1 MNEVNVAISLSICL
15 SVCLSHYLSINAIK
29 LPWPLDIVQELSMVV
44 AIVIR
49 TVGFRVI
56 RWRQGGHF
64 VSIYGVTTEKV
75 LHFVCHLMIQ
85 MSNQILS
92 SYNM

>member
-1 MNEVNVAISLSICL
+1 MNEVCL
-15 SVCLSHYLSINAIK
+15 SVCLSLSHYLSINAIK
-29 LPWPLDIVQELSMVV
+29 LPWPLDVVQELSMVA

-49 TVGFRVI
+49 TVGFRMI

-75 LHFVCHLMIQ
+75 LHLVCHLMIQ
-85 MSNQILS
+85 ISNQILS
-92 SYNM
+92 IYNM